1 MTNWAALLPLGHAPH
16 AMQPRR
22 VRALELMA
30 RHNQLAVVGAA
41 LGVSGERCRQILRM
55 ALRDF
60 VRHVDL
66 DTLLDSR
73 RDEARVKMAL
83 RATRRRLWWQGWRRA
98 GLRDTLAA
106 GRENPDYG
114 ADPVQD
120 LIGWLKRE
128 ARRRAG
134 VAEQSS
140 ATEPSRIP

>member
-1 MTNWAALLPLGHAPH
+1 MTSWASLLPLGHAPY

-30 RHNQLAVVGAA
+30 RYGRLVDVGAA
-41 LGVSGERCRQILRM
+41 LGVSGERCRQILRI

-83 RATRRRLWWQGWRRA
+83 RATRRRLDWQGWRRS
-98 GLRDTLAA
+98 GSYDSLAA
-106 GRENPDYG
+106 GRGHPDYG

-120 LIGWLKRE
+120 LIDWLKRE
-128 ARRRAG
+128 ARRRS
-134 VAEQSS
+134 EQSS
-140 ATEPSRIP
+140 VAEPSRIP

>member
-1 MTNWAALLPLGHAPH
+1 MANWAALLPLGHAPY

-41 LGVSGERCRQILRM
+41 LGVSGERCRQILRV

-73 RDEARVKMAL
+73 RDEARVKVAL
-83 RATRRRLWWQGWRRA
+83 HATRRRLRWQGWRKA
-98 GLRDTLAA
+98 GLRDSLAA
-106 GRENPDYG
+106 GRDHPDHG
-114 ADPVQD
+114 ADPVQE
-120 LIGWLKRE
+120 LIDWLKRE
-128 ARRRAG
+128 ARR
-134 VAEQSS
+134 S
-140 ATEPSRIP
+140 A